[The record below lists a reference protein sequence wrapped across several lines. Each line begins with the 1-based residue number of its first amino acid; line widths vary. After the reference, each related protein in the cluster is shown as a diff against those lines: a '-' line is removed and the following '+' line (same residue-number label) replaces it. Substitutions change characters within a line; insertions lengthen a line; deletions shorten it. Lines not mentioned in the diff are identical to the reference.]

1 MEAVCEEA
9 LKEEKPPGNDNM
21 DLELP
26 EETENMIDRF
36 LNYAS
41 HPTLPTTTGA
51 SLLPPL
57 MNENNG
63 HQFVTSSSDTGN
75 PPHMGLSDNITLPDG
90 GLATK
95 LPFRHRASSSLPYL
109 KCPGTRAPYHA
120 EIAEQLKSD
129 PKRNSPCELHHGP
142 SDFSFPHRPFKQ
154 CKTYT

>member
-63 HQFVTSSSDTGN
+63 HQFVTSCSNTGN
-75 PPHMGLSDNITLPDG
+75 PPHLGL
-90 GLATK
+90 
-95 LPFRHRASSSLPYL
+95 
-109 KCPGTRAPYHA
+109 
-120 EIAEQLKSD
+120 
-129 PKRNSPCELHHGP
+129 
-142 SDFSFPHRPFKQ
+142 
-154 CKTYT
+154 